1 MDARC
6 TGSSSAQASN
16 CAHFTFGHDARI
28 DSRDYE
34 FTLAALL
41 RVREETAAMGA
52 AARSARCLMRR
63 AYTRGAPTRAR
74 RAYTRVSG
82 RTFSPGQ
89 SLRRI
94 YRLLPLAGLPAR
106 VEVALVRVDD
116 AHLGL
121 ADRLPLGVA
130 PAARPA

>member
-1 MDARC
+1 M
-6 TGSSSAQASN
+6 TPE
-16 CAHFTFGHDARI
+16 I
-28 DSRDYE
+28 DPRDYE

-41 RVREETAAMGA
+41 RVREEIAAMGA
-52 AARSARCLMRR
+52 AARSARCLM
-63 AYTRGAPTRAR
+63 R

-94 YRLLPLAGLPAR
+94 YRVLALAGLPVR